1 MNNLNNLFLDY
12 CKTNSFE
19 VNQAQLE
26 VINQLDQFKN
36 YYINSSI
43 MKFFSKQKEKKL
55 GIYLY
60 GDVGVGKTML
70 LNFFFDNLDKKKTKT
85 TF

>member
-26 VINQLDQFKN
+26 VIDQLSQFKN
-36 YYINSSI
+36 NYINASLIKSQWPSRGSGAPI
-43 MKFFSKQKEKKL
+43 R
-55 GIYLY
+55 
-60 GDVGVGKTML
+60 
-70 LNFFFDNLDKKKTKT
+70 
-85 TF
+85 

>member
-12 CKTNSFE
+12 CKTESFE

-26 VINQLDQFKN
+26 IIDQLSQFKN
-36 YYINSSI
+36 NYINTSFF
-43 MKFFSKQKEKKL
+43 KFFSKQKEKKL
-55 GIYLY
+55 GIYLH

-70 LNFFFDNLDKKKTKT
+70 LNFFFDNLDEKKTKT